1 MMTKRIL
8 AIDDSRTIRSLLT
21 QTLQKAGFEVST
33 AVDGVDG
40 IEKFQHEDA
49 DLVITDV
56 NMPNKDGFDVI
67 ADIRG
72 GTRNRTVPVLV
83 LTTES
88 GAALKERARQAGATG
103 WIVKPFDDEALVAV
117 IHRLTGAA

>member
-1 MMTKRIL
+1 MKTRIL

-21 QTLQKAGFEVST
+21 MALEKAGFEVTT

-40 IEKFQHEDA
+40 IAKFRASDA

-56 NMPNKDGFDVI
+56 NMPNKDGFGVI
-67 ADIRG
+67 DDIRG
-72 GTRNRTVPVLV
+72 GVKNRAVPVLV

-88 GAALKERARQAGATG
+88 GAALKDRARKAGATG
-103 WIVKPFDDEALVAV
+103 WIVKPFDDDALVSV
-117 IHRLTGAA
+117 IRRLTGA

>member
-1 MMTKRIL
+1 MKTHIL

-21 QTLQKAGFEVST
+21 MALEKAGFDVTT

-40 IEKFQHEDA
+40 VQKFQDTGA

-56 NMPNKDGFDVI
+56 NMPNKDGFGVI
-67 ADIRG
+67 DDIRG
-72 GTRNRTVPVLV
+72 GTKNRAVPVLV

-88 GAALKERARQAGATG
+88 GAALKDRARKAGATG
-103 WIVKPFDDEALVAV
+103 WIVKPFNDDALVSV
-117 IHRLTGAA
+117 IRRLTGA

>member
-1 MMTKRIL
+1 MKTHIL

-21 QTLQKAGFEVST
+21 MALEKAGFDVTT

-40 IEKFQHEDA
+40 VQKFQDTGA

-56 NMPNKDGFDVI
+56 NMPNKDGFGVI
-67 ADIRG
+67 NDIRQG
-72 GTRNRTVPVLV
+72 QVNRAVPVLV

-88 GAALKERARQAGATG
+88 GAALKDRARKAGATG
-103 WIVKPFDDEALVAV
+103 WIVKPFDDEALVSV
-117 IHRLTGAA
+117 IKRLTGT